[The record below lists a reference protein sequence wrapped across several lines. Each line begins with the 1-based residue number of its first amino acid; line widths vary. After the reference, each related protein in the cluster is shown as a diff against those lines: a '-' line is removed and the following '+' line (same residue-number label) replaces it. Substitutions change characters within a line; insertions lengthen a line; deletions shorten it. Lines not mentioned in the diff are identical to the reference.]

1 MKFGIATIVLAAAG
15 ANAAFFAPTSS
26 RQAFSTTTALKGY
39 LDDLSKDLY
48 SVADNPDIEGS
59 TKEAT
64 DLPKEKVDRFS
75 PGDWSSYVEFDEFDG
90 GDGQMGV
97 AGDGKKVRIVRR
109 CVRITRG
116 CHPSPPPTTKRK
128 ALTHTPTSFPNTHI
142 RAHTGP

>member
-116 CHPSPPPTTKRK
+116 CHPSPPP
-128 ALTHTPTSFPNTHI
+128 PN
-142 RAHTGP
+142 AKL